1 MNNFCE
7 MSIAKS
13 HVFTQKNFFGEY
25 EPNMENYKSLP
36 QQQNPYFFSSADVAQ

>member
-13 HVFTQKNFFGEY
+13 HVFTRKKKNFFGKY
-25 EPNMENYKSLP
+25 KPNMENYKSLP
-36 QQQNPYFFSSADVAQ
+36 QQQNPYFFSVLLM